1 MDAID
6 TARKAGVCDT
16 KRGLPYLRRGSV
28 SCTSHHRSD
37 KSTIENSGK
46 MKLTAPVSVLES
58 MKTTTR
64 FPLSIISPRVGQS
77 DCLRGMVG
85 GT

>member
-6 TARKAGVCDT
+6 TARKAGVRDAE
-16 KRGLPYLRRGSV
+16 RGLPYLRRGSV
-28 SCTSHHRSD
+28 SWPSHQKSD
-37 KSTIENSGK
+37 EGTIENSGK
-46 MKLTAPVSVLES
+46 MKSTAPVLVLES

-64 FPLSIISPRVGQS
+64 FPLSIMSPRVGQS